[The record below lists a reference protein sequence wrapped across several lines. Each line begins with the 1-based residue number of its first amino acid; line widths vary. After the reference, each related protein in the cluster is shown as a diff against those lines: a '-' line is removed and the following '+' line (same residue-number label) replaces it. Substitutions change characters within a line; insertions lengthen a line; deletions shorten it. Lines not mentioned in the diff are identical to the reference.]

1 MLGTSH
7 SFLLLRGYNMN
18 FKHLLGLTFV
28 SILVLTGCNEKKEV
42 LKVGVISGPE
52 HEVMEVAAKVAK
64 EKYDRDLELVIFTDY
79 ATPNEA
85 LNKGDLDVNAFQHKP
100 YLDKQIADKGYKLIP
115 VGNTFV
121 YPIAAYSKKIKSIN
135 ELKEGDKIAVP
146 NDPTNLG
153 RALILLEKQGLI
165 KLKDNTNL
173 LSTRVDIVE
182 NPKNLEIQEVEAPLL
197 PRTLD
202 DVAFSIINTTY
213 AGQVGLTPTKDGIF
227 VEDKNSPYVNLI
239 VSREDNKDK
248 EIVKDFIKAYQSEE
262 VFNKANEV
270 FKGAM
275 VKGW

>member
-1 MLGTSH
+1 MKL
-7 SFLLLRGYNMN
+7 
-18 FKHLLGLTFV
+18 KHLFTLITL
-28 SILVLTGCNEKKEV
+28 SSVLLSACNDKTEK

-52 HEVMEVAAKVAK
+52 HEVMEVAKKVAK
-64 EKYDRDLELVIFTDY
+64 EKYNREIELVIFTDY

-85 LNKGDLDVNAFQHKP
+85 LNKADLDVNAFQHKP
-100 YLDKQIADKGYKLIP
+100 YLDKQIADKGYKLTP

-121 YPIAAYSKKIKSIN
+121 YPIAAYSKKIKSID
-135 ELKEGDKIAVP
+135 ELKDGDKIALP

-182 NPKNLEIQEVEAPLL
+182 NPKNLDIQEVEAPLL

-239 VSREDNKDK
+239 VSRIDNKDK
-248 EIVKDFIKAYQSEE
+248 EIVKDFVKAYQSEE
-262 VFNKANEV
+262 VFQKANEV
-270 FKGAM
+270 FKGSM
-275 VKGW
+275 IKGW

>member
-1 MLGTSH
+1 
-7 SFLLLRGYNMN
+7 MN
-18 FKHLLGLTFV
+18 LKKLFSLVAL
-28 SILVLTGCNEKKEV
+28 SSLVLTACDDKTEK

-64 EKYDRDLELVIFTDY
+64 EKYHRDVELVVFTDY

-100 YLDKQIADKGYKLIP
+100 YLDKQIADKGYKLTP

-121 YPIAAYSKKIKSIN
+121 YPIAAYSKKIKSID
-135 ELKEGDKIAVP
+135 ELKDGDKIAVP

-153 RALILLEKQGLI
+153 RSLILLEKQGLI
-165 KLKDNTNL
+165 KLKDSNNL
-173 LSTRVDIVE
+173 LATRVDIIE
-182 NPKNLEIQEVEAPLL
+182 NPKNLDIQEIDAPLL

-213 AGQVGLTPTKDGIF
+213 AGQIGLTPTKDGIF
-227 VEDKNSPYVNLI
+227 VEDKESPYVNLI
-239 VSREDNKDK
+239 VSRDDNKDK
-248 EIVKDFIKAYQSEE
+248 EIVKDFVKAYQSDE

-270 FKGAM
+270 FKGGM

>member
-1 MLGTSH
+1 MKLKNLFTLITLS
-7 SFLLLRGYNMN
+7 STLLL
-18 FKHLLGLTFV
+18 
-28 SILVLTGCNEKKEV
+28 SACNDKTET

-52 HEVMEVAAKVAK
+52 HEVMEVAKKVAK
-64 EKYDRDLELVIFTDY
+64 EKYNREIELVIFTDY

-85 LNKGDLDVNAFQHKP
+85 LNKADLDVNAFQHKP
-100 YLDKQIADKGYKLIP
+100 YLDKQIADKGYKLTP

-121 YPIAAYSKKIKSIN
+121 YPIAAYSKKIKSID
-135 ELKEGDKIAVP
+135 ELKDGDKIALP

-173 LSTRVDIVE
+173 LSTRVDIIE
-182 NPKNLEIQEVEAPLL
+182 NPKNLDIQEVEAPLL

-202 DVAFSIINTTY
+202 DVAFSVINTTY

-239 VSREDNKDK
+239 VSRIDNKDK
-248 EIVKDFIKAYQSEE
+248 EIVKDFVKAYQSEE
-262 VFNKANEV
+262 VFQKANEV
-270 FKGAM
+270 FKGSM
-275 VKGW
+275 IKGW

>member
-1 MLGTSH
+1 MNFNKLFSLVAVSG
-7 SFLLLRGYNMN
+7 LLL
-18 FKHLLGLTFV
+18 TA
-28 SILVLTGCNEKKEV
+28 CNEKAET

-52 HEVMEVAAKVAK
+52 HQVMEVAAKIAK
-64 EKYDRDLELVIFTDY
+64 EKYHRDVELVIFTDY

-100 YLDKQIADKGYKLIP
+100 YLDKQIADKGYKLTP

-121 YPIAAYSKKIKSIN
+121 YPIAAYSKKIKSID

-173 LSTRVDIVE
+173 LSTRVDIIE
-182 NPKNLEIQEVEAPLL
+182 NPKKLDIQEVEAPLL

-213 AGQVGLTPTKDGIF
+213 AGQIGLTPTKDGIF

-239 VSREDNKDK
+239 VAREDNKDNA
-248 EIVKDFIKAYQSEE
+248 IIKDFVKAYQSEE

-275 VKGW
+275 VKGWE

>member
-1 MLGTSH
+1 MKLSTLCKAAALSA
-7 SFLLLRGYNMN
+7 
-18 FKHLLGLTFV
+18 V
-28 SILVLTGCNEKKEV
+28 LVLTACNEKQEK

-52 HEVMEVAAKVAK
+52 HEVMEVAVKVAK
-64 EKYDRDLELVIFTDY
+64 EIYNREVELVVFTDY
-79 ATPNEA
+79 ASPNEA

-100 YLDKQIADKGYKLIP
+100 YLDKQIEDKGYKLVP

-121 YPIAAYSKKIKSIN
+121 YPIAAYSKKIKSLA
-135 ELKEGDKIAVP
+135 ELKDGDKIAVP

-165 KLKDNTNL
+165 KLKDSSNL
-173 LSTRVDIVE
+173 QSTRVDIVE
-182 NPKNLEIQEVEAPLL
+182 NPKNLAIQEIEAPLL

-213 AGQVGLTPTKDGIF
+213 AGQIGLTPTKDGIF
-227 VEDKNSPYVNLI
+227 VEDKQSPYVNLI
-239 VSREDNKDK
+239 VARQDNQHSPL
-248 EIVKDFIKAYQSEE
+248 VSDFVKAYQSEA

-275 VKGW
+275 VKGWE

>member
-1 MLGTSH
+1 
-7 SFLLLRGYNMN
+7 MN
-18 FKHLLGLTFV
+18 LKTIFTLTAFV
-28 SILVLTGCNEKKEV
+28 SVFALTGCNEKQEK

-52 HEVMEVAAKVAK
+52 HQVMEVAAKIAK
-64 EKYDRDLELVIFTDY
+64 DKYNRDVELIIFTDY

-100 YLDKQIADKGYKLIP
+100 YLDKQIADKGYKLTP

-121 YPIAAYSKKIKSIN
+121 YPIAAYSKKIKSLA
-135 ELKEGDKIAVP
+135 ELKDGDTIAVP

-173 LSTRVDIVE
+173 QSTKVDIIE
-182 NPKNLEIQEVEAPLL
+182 NPKNLQIQEVEAPLL

-213 AGQVGLTPTKDGIF
+213 AGQVGLTPTKDGLF
-227 VEDKNSPYVNLI
+227 VEEKDSPYVNLI
-239 VSREDNKDK
+239 VAREDNKDK
-248 EIVKDFIKAYQSEE
+248 EIVKDFVKAYQSQE
-262 VFNKANEV
+262 VFDKANEV

>member
-1 MLGTSH
+1 MKL
-7 SFLLLRGYNMN
+7 
-18 FKHLLGLTFV
+18 KQVLGLAAI
-28 SILVLTGCNEKKEV
+28 SALVLTGCNEKKEV

-52 HEVMEVAAKVAK
+52 HQVMEVAAQVAK
-64 EKYDRDLELVIFTDY
+64 DKYKRDIELVIFTDY

-85 LNKGDLDVNAFQHKP
+85 LSKGDLGVNAFQHKP
-100 YLDKQIADKGYKLIP
+100 YLDKQIQDKGYKLVP

-121 YPIAAYSKKIKSIN
+121 YPIAAYSKKIKSLA
-135 ELKEGDKIAVP
+135 ELKDGDKISVP

-165 KLKDNTNL
+165 KLKDSTNL
-173 LSTRVDIVE
+173 LSTKMDIIE
-182 NPKNLEIQEVEAPLL
+182 NPKNLDIQEIEAPLL

-213 AGQVGLTPTKDGIF
+213 AGQIGLTPTKDGLF
-227 VEDKNSPYVNLI
+227 VEDKESPYVNII
-239 VSREDNKDK
+239 VAREDNKDA
-248 EIVKDFIKAYQSEE
+248 EIVKDFVKAYQSEE